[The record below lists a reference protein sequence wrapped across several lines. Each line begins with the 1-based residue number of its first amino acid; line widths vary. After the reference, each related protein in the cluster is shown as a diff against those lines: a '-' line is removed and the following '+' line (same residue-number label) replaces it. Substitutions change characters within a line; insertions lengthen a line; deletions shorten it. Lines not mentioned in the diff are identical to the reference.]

1 MLSGA
6 AFQRTSLGRTCE
18 NIEAQAYN
26 DFEHLAVFVVRARA
40 MFVVMVMPLVMA
52 VVTLMVMVMWL
63 IMVLASWFEVSGLVL
78 EAPGR
83 DLEIPGLDP
92 GAPCTGVG

>member
-1 MLSGA
+1 MLSGDS
-6 AFQRTSLGRTCE
+6 FQRTSLGRTCE

-52 VVTLMVMVMWL
+52 VVTLMVMAMLV
-63 IMVLASWFEVSGLVL
+63 IMVLPSWFVS
-78 EAPGR
+78 
-83 DLEIPGLDP
+83 
-92 GAPCTGVG
+92 

>member
-26 DFEHLAVFVVRARA
+26 YFAYLVVFVVTVRA
-40 MFVVMVMPLVMA
+40 MFVVLVMALVRA
-52 VVTLMVMVMWL
+52 VVTLMVMVMWP
-63 IMVLASWFEVSGLVL
+63 IMVLASWF
-78 EAPGR
+78 
-83 DLEIPGLDP
+83 I
-92 GAPCTGVG
+92 C